1 MSRKSNKK
9 QYRKKHSQRNKT
21 RQRGGFIN
29 FNKMKLDMN
38 NIKMNL
44 TSRFSKTRDAI
55 KQGFGNIKG
64 KMCGCNKTMSFGGK
78 KRHRTRKYRR
88 MRKN

>member
-9 QYRKKHSQRNKT
+9 QYRKKRS
-21 RQRGGFIN
+21 QRGGFIN

-38 NIKMNL
+38 NMRMNL
-44 TSRFSKTRDAI
+44 TSRFSKTRDVI

-64 KMCGCNKTMSFGGK
+64 KMCGCNKTISFGGR